1 MVVGLVAHCHNHTA
15 HGYRYDAMKPDMYP
29 GRLFGSLLLA
39 GGLLASSQGVA
50 SGPQCSTLPPL
61 PGGIT
66 TETVE
71 SDTLCNVDFTSTS
84 VAICPKTWST
94 SPAALIYDLR
104 DTSWAGKSGEFEAQV
119 CPRGR
124 KARDEARAE
133 LAVFKHSMNGRD
145 TSATYAP
152 SSLLY
157 ADLARW
163 LGLRIYI
170 PVAALQEFPRKW
182 YLERVARYGEALT
195 ADKSS
200 VRMLHAAWQ
209 ATVNTL
215 SQPDD
220 STMATEML
228 SGDGASLWG
237 VNLLFTGKRYGPE
250 VNGTRASGWGKG
262 QNRDFQQTA
271 PFLLLRHDQ
280 PLSEATRLAIN
291 EARTNSEMAQAL
303 PEDIAAQQVQWW
315 ASEVIEIVLLDY
327 LLGQQDR
334 IGNIDYQ
341 WRWFWVEDQ
350 KVSSRPAKTA
360 QAPADLA
367 AYKPIRLRATWLN
380 DNDAGVRTSYANF
393 SRLTGMLDGL
403 RRFDPILYTR
413 IRLLSRDFA
422 AQGPVYQ
429 AIRDN
434 YRIRSKELEKI
445 ATRLAEIDT
454 KLSAACKAGELRWDL
469 DATAIISA
477 AKADTAAVTCDI

>member
-1 MVVGLVAHCHNHTA
+1 
-15 HGYRYDAMKPDMYP
+15 MKPDMHP
-29 GRLFGSLLLA
+29 GRLLGSLLLA
-39 GGLLASSQGVA
+39 GGLLASSQSGA

-61 PGGIT
+61 PGGIIS
-66 TETVE
+66 EAIE
-71 SDTLCNVDFTSTS
+71 STKLCDIDFTSTS

-104 DTSWAGKSGEFEAQV
+104 DTAWAGKSGDFEAQV

-124 KARDEARAE
+124 KARDEAAAE

-163 LGLRIYI
+163 LGLRIHI
-170 PVAALQEFPRKW
+170 PVAALQEFPRQW
-182 YLERVARYGEALT
+182 YLERVAQHGQALT

-215 SQPDD
+215 SEPDD
-220 STMATEML
+220 STMANEML
-228 SGDGASLWG
+228 SGDGESLWG

-271 PFLLLRHDQ
+271 PFLLLRNEQ
-280 PLSEATRLAIN
+280 PLSEATRLAIK
-291 EARTNSEMAQAL
+291 EARTNSEMAKAL
-303 PEDIAAQQVQWW
+303 PEDVTEQQVQWW

-341 WRWFWVEDQ
+341 WRWFWIQDQ
-350 KVSSRPAKTA
+350 KVASRPAKTT

-367 AYKPIRLRATWLN
+367 TYNPIRLRATWLN

-393 SRLTGMLDGL
+393 SRLTEMLKGL
-403 RRFDPILYTR
+403 RRFDPALYTR
-413 IRLLSRDFA
+413 VRLLAKDFS

-429 AIRDN
+429 AISHN

-454 KLSAACKAGELRWDL
+454 KLSTACNAGELRWDL
-469 DATAIISA
+469 GAKTIISA
-477 AKADTAAVTCDI
+477 AKADTTEVTCDS

>member
-1 MVVGLVAHCHNHTA
+1 MQ
-15 HGYRYDAMKPDMYP
+15 PDIYP
-29 GRLFGSLLLA
+29 GRLLGSLLLA
-39 GGLLASSQGVA
+39 GGLLASSQTMA
-50 SGPQCSTLPPL
+50 SEPHCRTLAPL
-61 PGGIT
+61 PGGT
-66 TETVE
+66 TAINME
-71 SDTLCNVDFTSTS
+71 SSALCSIDFSSAS

-94 SPAALIYDLR
+94 SPAALIYDLH
-104 DTSWAGKSGEFEAQV
+104 DTSWAGKSGDFEAQV
-119 CPRGR
+119 CPHGR
-124 KARDEARAE
+124 KARDEANAE

-163 LGLRIYI
+163 LGLRIHI
-170 PVAALQEFPRKW
+170 PAATLQEFPRQW
-182 YLERVARYGEALT
+182 YLERVARHGEALT

-200 VRMLHAAWQ
+200 VRMLHAAWE
-209 ATVNTL
+209 ATVKTL

-228 SGDGASLWG
+228 SGDGNSLWG

-271 PFLLLRHDQ
+271 PFLLLRNDQ
-280 PLSEATRLAIN
+280 PLSEATRQAITQ
-291 EARTNSEMAQAL
+291 ARANREMAKAL
-303 PEDIAAQQVQWW
+303 PVDIAERQVQWW
-315 ASEVIEIVLLDY
+315 ASEIIEIVLLDY

-350 KVSSRPAKTA
+350 QVASKPAPDA
-360 QAPADLA
+360 QTPADLVP
-367 AYKPIRLRATWLN
+367 YNPVRLRATWLN

-393 SRLTGMLDGL
+393 SRLTRMLDGL
-403 RRFDPILYTR
+403 RRFDPALYTR
-413 IRLLSRDFA
+413 VRLLARDFTV
-422 AQGPVYQ
+422 QGPVYE
-429 AIRDN
+429 AISRN
-434 YRIRSKELEKI
+434 YRIRSKELEHM
-445 ATRLAEIDT
+445 ATRLAQIDT

-469 DATAIISA
+469 GATVIIA
-477 AKADTAAVTCDI
+477 QAKANTADVTCDI